1 MRVSSGSPTGPPKSA
16 KTDIENKENEVSEAE
31 TGQVETVGQKW
42 KEKSEAAQLVGEATI
57 SPTKEEEGLMKK
69 PDVGA
74 FMSVV

>member
-1 MRVSSGSPTGPPKSA
+1 M
-16 KTDIENKENEVSEAE
+16 
-31 TGQVETVGQKW
+31 ETVGQKW

-57 SPTKEEEGLMKK
+57 SPTKEGEGLMKK